1 MNSYRPIALSLLLL
15 ALAACTKPAAESEP
29 AATPQQ
35 ARATFL
41 SACERRLSGRT
52 SLTAERIAGFCA
64 CFADAAVA
72 KHDLNRL
79 NAEMASGS
87 DDAFK
92 ATLKDEFERCKR
104 RG

>member
-1 MNSYRPIALSLLLL
+1 MNPYRTIALSLLLL
-15 ALAACTKPAAESEP
+15 ALAACSKPADPEP

-52 SLTAERIAGFCA
+52 TLSAERVAGFCA

-104 RG
+104 RN